1 VLDLTDR
8 HPELSSSPPAVEAP
22 VEASVETQRRRLLML
37 VRGAAFQMEKHLS
50 RSGGGMPGVLVK
62 QLAQQGVNRA
72 ASQLVRNS
80 DAQTQ
85 ALTRFLRQIM
95 RAVCASDCSDE
106 QFVAEFEDAWA
117 AVSAAFED
125 RAASEQDSEQQ

>member
-1 VLDLTDR
+1 MLDLTDR

-22 VEASVETQRRRLLML
+22 AETQRQRLLML
-37 VRGAAFQMEKHLS
+37 VRGAAFQMQAHLS
-50 RSGGGMPGVLVK
+50 RSGGGVQAVLVK

-72 ASQLVRNS
+72 ASQLARNS

-85 ALTRFLRQIM
+85 ALTHFLRQIM

-125 RAASEQDSEQQ
+125 SADSEQDSEQQ